1 MRFVMKQRYQ
11 TLTIEPLEFSIE
23 GNLLQASIVTEEAMV
38 TTSGQKV
45 EEYDFNDGSFNLDW
59 E

>member
-1 MRFVMKQRYQ
+1 MKQRYQ
-11 TLTIEPLEFSIE
+11 TLTIEPLVFSIE
-23 GNLLQASIVTEEAMV
+23 GSLLQASIVTEEAMV